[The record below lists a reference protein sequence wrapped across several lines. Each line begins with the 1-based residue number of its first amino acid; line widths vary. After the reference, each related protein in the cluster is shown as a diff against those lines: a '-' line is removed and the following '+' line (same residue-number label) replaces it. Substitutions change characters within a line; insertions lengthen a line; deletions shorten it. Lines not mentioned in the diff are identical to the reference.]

1 MVMSIPVLDRIAT
14 LGMRGA
20 GERNIYGEWEAGA
33 LTEIQIWGCLKLADF
48 QDMLHEAGRRQVAD
62 LEFLTRYRADILAAD
77 TYEDWRLTL
86 DGVTYHITGAQELAK
101 YGRRRYMK
109 IEGEET
115 LPDEEC

>member
-1 MVMSIPVLDRIAT
+1 MSIPVLDRIAT

-62 LEFLTRYRADILAAD
+62 LEFLTRYRADILAAQS
-77 TYEDWRLTL
+77 YEDLKITL
-86 DGVTYHITGAQELAK
+86 DDVEYQITSVTEALR